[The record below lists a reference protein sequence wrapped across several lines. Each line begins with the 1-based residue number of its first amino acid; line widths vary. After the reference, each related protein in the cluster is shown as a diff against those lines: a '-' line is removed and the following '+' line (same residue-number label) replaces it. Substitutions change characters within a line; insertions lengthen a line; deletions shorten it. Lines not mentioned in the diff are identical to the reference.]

1 MPESYVPADLEGALV
16 AYLKDI
22 PAVATLTSSRIFG
35 GELPGGETASMPRA
49 AIVIKASGGVSQT
62 GASYVETD
70 TQRVD
75 VFAFGPTPHEAA
87 RVARAAGLALRRLD
101 RSVHGGVL
109 LHSASAASGSF
120 STREPVVEWPRH
132 FQSFQ
137 VLHGLVAIEE

>member
-1 MPESYVPADLEGALV
+1 MSGAADLEGALA
-16 AYLKDI
+16 AYLKTI
-22 PAVATLTSSRIFG
+22 AAVTALTSTRIFG
-35 GELPGGETASMPRA
+35 GELHPDETKFMPRA

-62 GASYVETD
+62 GDSYVETD

-75 VFAFGPTPHEAA
+75 VFAFGATPRAA
-87 RVARAAGLALRRLD
+87 AEVSREAGLALRRLQ

-109 LHSASAASGSF
+109 LHSASPASGTF

-137 VLHGLVAIEE
+137 VLHGLVAI